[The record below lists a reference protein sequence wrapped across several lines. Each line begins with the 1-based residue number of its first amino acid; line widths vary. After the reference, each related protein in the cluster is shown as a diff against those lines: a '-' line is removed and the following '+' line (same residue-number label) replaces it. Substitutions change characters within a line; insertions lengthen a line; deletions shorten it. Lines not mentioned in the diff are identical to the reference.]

1 MAPLDPSAL
10 SDEELQ
16 ERRASWERDRSAS
29 WQEVATRRGSE
40 YVHAYAAYMKRRSD
54 SDAVLAEL
62 RQRGL
67 IKSGF
72 PASPPSVSRFTM
84 EQSTERIRV
93 WANAHV
99 RYPAPDQA
107 RACDRL
113 AIVSNPCTGRF

>member
-1 MAPLDPSAL
+1 
-10 SDEELQ
+10 
-16 ERRASWERDRSAS
+16 
-29 WQEVATRRGSE
+29 
-40 YVHAYAAYMKRRSD
+40 MKRRSD